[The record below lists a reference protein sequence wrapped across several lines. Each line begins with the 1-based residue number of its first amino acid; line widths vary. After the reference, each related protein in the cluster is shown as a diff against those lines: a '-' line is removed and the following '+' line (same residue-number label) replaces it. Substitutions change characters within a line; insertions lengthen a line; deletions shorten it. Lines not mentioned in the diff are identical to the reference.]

1 MIKSKKITNKYNV
14 SKKGI
19 YLDYASATPVDKR
32 VISIINQNLKR
43 NFANPSAIHELGLKV
58 NKILEDSRAYISNV
72 LGSCSDEIIFTGG
85 ATENNNLAIRGVLEK
100 NTFFIPHIITSN
112 IEHPS
117 VMEIC
122 KYLEETKKAEVTY
135 VNVES
140 NGLVDPKKI
149 KKAFRLNTIMV
160 SVMYANNEIG
170 TIQPIKEIAKEVR
183 HFRKKNNSIFPIFY
197 TDATQAVNYLPIK
210 VANLGVDMLS
220 FNGDKIYGPKD
231 IGVLYVKRG
240 IPIGKIMFGGAQEF
254 GIRPGTENLASI
266 VGIREAL
273 KITERIKEKESE
285 RLTLLRDFFIKK
297 ILELDNTIKINGD
310 LKNRLPNNINISIP
324 KIPSDLILIELSAR
338 GIYVSEKSACKS
350 GEKKSSYVIN
360 ALYKNDYGSLRFS
373 LGRDTKKEDIDYV
386 IKSLKDIFKKLKKW
400 YD

>member
-1 MIKSKKITNKYNV
+1 
-14 SKKGI
+14 
-19 YLDYASATPVDKR
+19 
-32 VISIINQNLKR
+32 
-43 NFANPSAIHELGLKV
+43 
-58 NKILEDSRAYISNV
+58 
-72 LGSCSDEIIFTGG
+72 
-85 ATENNNLAIRGVLEK
+85 
-100 NTFFIPHIITSN
+100 
-112 IEHPS
+112 
-117 VMEIC
+117 
-122 KYLEETKKAEVTY
+122 
-135 VNVES
+135 
-140 NGLVDPKKI
+140 
-149 KKAFRLNTIMV
+149 
-160 SVMYANNEIG
+160 
-170 TIQPIKEIAKEVR
+170 
-183 HFRKKNNSIFPIFY
+183 
-197 TDATQAVNYLPIK
+197 
-210 VANLGVDMLS
+210 MLS